1 MCVGV
6 LQIVTCYTA
15 TILILS
21 IGKPTKNIQFAYLYV
36 CVAHNRE
43 GSPPASNS
51 GRGATAEAA
60 NTREGSILTE
70 LA

>member
-1 MCVGV
+1 MYCKLLLAIQQQYLYSALVSQ
-6 LQIVTCYTA
+6 L
-15 TILILS
+15 
-21 IGKPTKNIQFAYLYV
+21 KNIQFAYLYV

-60 NTREGSILTE
+60 NTREGSIHTE
-70 LA
+70 LAE